1 MKEDIQYHLF
11 SKLSETILY
20 QYIYPYIYRFP
31 PKELLDEIHSFS
43 QSKIDLYRVYNIQ
56 TERNIMYY
64 DLLSYMNRRTVS
76 LIQIDKGR
84 ENILR
89 RHYMLK
95 DYTAPQL
102 LEFYGKYFSMNQ
114 TTDIET
120 KCGVLWGLFTPD
132 ERIRFIHRRLS
143 FLESHL

>member
-1 MKEDIQYHLF
+1 
-11 SKLSETILY
+11 
-20 QYIYPYIYRFP
+20 
-31 PKELLDEIHSFS
+31 
-43 QSKIDLYRVYNIQ
+43 
-56 TERNIMYY
+56 MYY

-89 RHYMLK
+89 RHCMLK

>member
-1 MKEDIQYHLF
+1 MNNELDYKLF

-20 QYIYPYIYRFP
+20 ENIYPYIYRFP
-31 PKELLDEIHSFS
+31 PKELRTEIKQFS
-43 QSKIDLYRVYNIQ
+43 QTKVDLYRVYDLPYDQN
-56 TERNIMYY
+56 TLYY
-64 DLLSYMNRRTVS
+64 DLLSFMNKRTVS

-95 DYTAPQL
+95 DYSANQL
-102 LEFYGKYFSMNQ
+102 LEFYTQYFSVNKMK
-114 TTDIET
+114 DIET
-120 KCGVLWGLFTPD
+120 KCGILWGLFTQD
-132 ERIRFIHRRLS
+132 ERISFIHRRLS